1 MLGKL
6 LKYAFKNLYKTLL
19 PIYLITLVITI
30 LTVILNNLSDTSN
43 LFSTLNGLM
52 ILSYVVILMVLVIG
66 TFFLSI
72 RDFYLDFASER
83 GYLTNTLPVKKSTI
97 ITSKFITSVTTMISS
112 LIVMFI
118 SILIL
123 VIGNGEWTTFANSVA
138 NFFRDIKTD
147 AVIML
152 ILMAI
157 LMIVAYISGLAV
169 CYLSIALGQLK
180 NTNKLGYSFIA
191 YIILYIIYEMYFTSA
206 LVFIGTVSPDF
217 VRTLDNE
224 VGVISSVNILFGIL
238 IGLVIVFTAVVTPIT
253 NYILKNKLNLE

>member
-6 LKYAFKNLYKTLL
+6 LKYDFKNLYKTLL

-112 LIVMFI
+112 LTVMFI

-123 VIGNGEWTTFANSVA
+123 VIGNGEWTTFANSFA
-138 NFFRDIKTD
+138 NFFKDIPGD
-147 AVIML
+147 AVVML
-152 ILMAI
+152 ILMTV
-157 LMIVAYISGLAV
+157 LMIAAYISGLSV
-169 CYLSIALGQLK
+169 CYLSISLGQLK
-180 NTNKLGYSFIA
+180 NNNKLGFSFLA
-191 YIILYIIYEMYFTSA
+191 YIVLYIIYEMYFTFA
-206 LVFIGTVSPDF
+206 LTFIGVISPDF
-217 VRTLDNE
+217 VSSLDSE
-224 VGVISSVNILFGIL
+224 ITVISSVNILFGIL

>member
-6 LKYAFKNLYKTLL
+6 LKYDFKNLYKTLL

-83 GYLTNTLPVKKSTI
+83 GYLINTLPVKKSTI
-97 ITSKFITSVTTMISS
+97 ITSKFITGVVTMTSS
-112 LIVMFI
+112 LVVMFI

-123 VIGNGEWTTFANSVA
+123 IISNGEWTSFANSVA
-138 NFFRDIKTD
+138 DLIRDIPTD
-147 AVIML
+147 GVVML
-152 ILMAI
+152 ILMTV

-180 NTNKLGYSFIA
+180 NTNKLGFSFLA
-191 YIILYIIYEMYFTSA
+191 YIILYIIYEMYFTFS
-206 LVFIGTVSPDF
+206 LSFIGVISPDF
-217 VRTLDNE
+217 VNSLDSE
-224 VGVISSVNILFGIL
+224 VGAIASVNILFGVL
-238 IGLVIVFTAVVTPIT
+238 IGLVIIITAIMVPIT

>member
-6 LKYAFKNLYKTLL
+6 LKYDFKNLYKTLL
-19 PIYLITLVITI
+19 PIYLITIVITI

-72 RDFYLDFASER
+72 RDFYLDFATER
-83 GYLTNTLPVKKSTI
+83 GYLINTLPVKKSTI
-97 ITSKFITSVTTMISS
+97 IASKFITSVTTMISS
-112 LIVMFI
+112 LVVMFI

-123 VIGNGEWTTFANSVA
+123 VIGNGEWANFANSVA
-138 NFFRDIKTD
+138 NFFRDIPGD
-147 AVIML
+147 AVVML
-152 ILMAI
+152 ILMTV
-157 LMIVAYISGLAV
+157 LMIAAYISGLAV

-180 NTNKLGYSFIA
+180 NTNKLGYSFLA

-217 VRTLDNE
+217 VSSLDSE
-224 VGVISSVNILFGIL
+224 ITVISSVNILFGIL
-238 IGLVIVFTAVVTPIT
+238 IGLVIVFTVIVIPII

>member
-6 LKYAFKNLYKTLL
+6 LKYDFKNLYKTLL

-43 LFSTLNGLM
+43 LFSTINALM
-52 ILSYVVILMVLVIG
+52 MLSYTIILMVLVIG

-72 RDFYLDFASER
+72 RDFYLDFATER

-123 VIGNGEWTTFANSVA
+123 VIGNGEWTNFANGIA
-138 NFFRDIKTD
+138 NFFRDIPTD
-147 AVIML
+147 GVVML
-152 ILMAI
+152 ILTAI

-180 NTNKLGYSFIA
+180 NTNKLGYSFLA

-217 VRTLDNE
+217 VSSLDSE
-224 VGVISSVNILFGIL
+224 ITVISSVNILFGIL
-238 IGLVIVFTAVVTPIT
+238 IGLVIVFTVIVIPII

>member
-6 LKYAFKNLYKTLL
+6 LKYDFKNLYKTLL

-83 GYLTNTLPVKKSTI
+83 GYLINTLPVKKSTI
-97 ITSKFITSVTTMISS
+97 ITSKFITGVTTMIIS

-123 VIGNGEWTTFANSVA
+123 VIGNGEWSSFANGIA
-138 NFFRDIKTD
+138 NIFRDIPSD
-147 AVIML
+147 AVVML
-152 ILMAI
+152 ILMTV

-180 NTNKLGYSFIA
+180 NTNKLGFSFLA
-191 YIILYIIYEMYFTSA
+191 YIILYIIYEMYFTFA
-206 LVFIGTVSPDF
+206 LVFIGTISPDF
-217 VRTLDNE
+217 VNRLDSE
-224 VGVISSVNILFGIL
+224 VGVISSVNILFVIL
-238 IGLVIVFTAVVTPIT
+238 IGLVIIITAIITPIT

>member
-6 LKYAFKNLYKTLL
+6 LKYESKNLYKTLL

-138 NFFRDIKTD
+138 NFFRDIPTD

-191 YIILYIIYEMYFTSA
+191 YIILYIIYEMYSTSA

>member
-6 LKYAFKNLYKTLL
+6 LKYDFKNLYKTLL

-30 LTVILNNLSDTSN
+30 LTVILNNLSDKSN

-97 ITSKFITSVTTMISS
+97 ITSKFITSVVTMLSS
-112 LIVMFI
+112 LVVMFI
-118 SILIL
+118 SIIILI
-123 VIGNGEWTTFANSVA
+123 IGSGEWTSFVDGIVY
-138 NFFRDIKTD
+138 FFKDIPGD
-147 AVIML
+147 AVVML
-152 ILMAI
+152 ILTAI

-180 NTNKLGYSFIA
+180 NNNKLGFSFLA
-191 YIILYIIYEMYFTSA
+191 YIVLYIIYEMYFTFS
-206 LVFIGTVSPDF
+206 LTFIGAISPDF
-217 VRTLDNE
+217 VSSLDSE
-224 VGVISSVNILFGIL
+224 ITVISSVNILFGIL

>member
-6 LKYAFKNLYKTLL
+6 LKYDFKNLYKTLL
-19 PIYLITLVITI
+19 PIYLITIVITI

-72 RDFYLDFASER
+72 RDFYLDFATER

-112 LIVMFI
+112 LAVMFI

-123 VIGNGEWTTFANSVA
+123 VIGNGEWANFANSVA
-138 NFFRDIKTD
+138 NFFRDIPGD
-147 AVIML
+147 AVVML
-152 ILMAI
+152 ILMVI

-180 NTNKLGYSFIA
+180 NTNKLGYSFLA

-217 VRTLDNE
+217 VSSLDNE
-224 VGVISSVNILFGIL
+224 VGAITSVNILFGIL
-238 IGLVIVFTAVVTPIT
+238 IGLVIVFTVIVTPII

>member
-6 LKYAFKNLYKTLL
+6 LKYDFKNLYKTLL

-52 ILSYVVILMVLVIG
+52 VLSYVVILMVLVIG

-138 NFFRDIKTD
+138 NFFRDIPTD

-152 ILMAI
+152 ILMTI

>member
-6 LKYAFKNLYKTLL
+6 LKYDFKNLYKTLL

-30 LTVILNNLSDTSN
+30 LTVIFNNLSDTSN
-43 LFSTLNGLM
+43 LFSTLNALM
-52 ILSYVVILMVLVIG
+52 ILSYVVILMVLLVG

-72 RDFYLDFASER
+72 RDFYLDFATER
-83 GYLTNTLPVKKSTI
+83 GYLINTLPVKKSTI
-97 ITSKFITSVTTMISS
+97 ITSKFITGVVTMLSS
-112 LIVMFI
+112 IVVMFI

-123 VIGNGEWTTFANSVA
+123 VIGNGEWTSFANGIA
-138 NFFRDIKTD
+138 NIFRDIPSD
-147 AVIML
+147 AVVML
-152 ILMAI
+152 ILMTV

-180 NTNKLGYSFIA
+180 NTNKLGYSFLA
-191 YIILYIIYEMYFTSA
+191 YIILYIIYEMYFTFA
-206 LVFIGTVSPDF
+206 LVFIGTISPDF
-217 VRTLDNE
+217 VNRLDSE

-238 IGLVIVFTAVVTPIT
+238 IGLVIIITAIITPIT